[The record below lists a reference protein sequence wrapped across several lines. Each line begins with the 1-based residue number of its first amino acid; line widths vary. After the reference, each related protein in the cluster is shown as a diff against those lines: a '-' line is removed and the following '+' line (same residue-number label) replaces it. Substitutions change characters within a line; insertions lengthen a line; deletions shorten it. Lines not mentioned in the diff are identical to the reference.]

1 VARRDDSAR
10 AERSRRSQ
18 SPPLSPDDDAGA
30 AARRVLAVWLGAFDH
45 EVSGACEGDVEAIHQ
60 LRVAMRR
67 LRATL
72 ALFEPVLPAGVVAS
86 LTEDLAWLGRGVGG
100 VRDLDVLAIAI
111 GALERSLDDDARAA
125 LGGLEH
131 ALAER
136 RAVALVEMGRLLDMP
151 RTQRLRVRL
160 GQLARPRARVHP
172 AARLGDVAGD
182 LLRPLL
188 TAARR
193 AGRDLDPDT
202 PPVAFHRLRVRVK
215 RLRYGCETLDS
226 LAPKAIRPLVARLVR
241 LQDALGEHQDAMT
254 HAAWLRATAASA
266 QLRPATLL
274 AMGALVDRLER
285 RAAKRRARMGGLWER
300 FDRRRPRERLLESL
314 RGLGSRPTGRTEG

>member
-1 VARRDDSAR
+1 MVRHDAP
-10 AERSRRSQ
+10 AEAGQVRRST

-30 AARRVLAVWLGAFDH
+30 AARRVLAVWLAAFDR
-45 EVSGACEGDVEAIHQ
+45 EMPGAREGDVEAVHQ

-72 ALFEPVLPAGVVAS
+72 ALFEPVLPPGVVAS

-100 VRDLDVLAIAI
+100 VRDLDVLAIVI
-111 GALERSLDDDARAA
+111 GALERSLDDAARAA
-125 LGGLEH
+125 LGALEH

-151 RTQRLRVRL
+151 RTRRVRARL
-160 GQLARPRARVHP
+160 AQLARPRARTRP
-172 AARLGDVAGD
+172 TARLGDVAGD
-182 LLRPLL
+182 LLRPRL
-188 TAARR
+188 AAVRR
-193 AGRDLDPDT
+193 AGHDLDPET

-215 RLRYGCETLDS
+215 RLRYGCETLES
-226 LAPKAIRPLVARLVR
+226 LAPDAVRPLVRRLVR
-241 LQDALGEHQDAMT
+241 LQDALGEHQDAVT
-254 HAAWLRATAASA
+254 HAAWLRAVASSA

-285 RAAKRRARMGGLWER
+285 RAARLRVRMGTLWRR
-300 FDRRRPRERLLESL
+300 FDRRRLRAAPLESL
-314 RGLGSRPTGRTEG
+314 RGLRTRPTGRADG